1 MIDSGVYIGTD
12 FEMVVTQKYV
22 ITFRRNIPS
31 DNLEAR
37 LFRRMEEAY
46 SCIGICQSAPLETEQ
61 HRPPVCWRTA
71 FVYQDEILAV
81 CSRYQKGQEIGVD
94 RPPVYLKEEDEQIKG
109 YIGNPLPLISG
120 SGKIEIRFEDETVY
134 PAALVEKLT
143 EESLR
148 PVLPEFSGSNIGECL
163 RLWNMGIREEFFDYR
178 GNPTFMGVTINT
190 EKHMYIFELTPDS
203 IYCRAARYVAT
214 DRGVVFNQNFRQG
227 FEAYMIKDNRE
238 AAMPLPVDESLF
250 SAEACVWN
258 SRSVYWSV
266 FDYNEKEIVLHGC
279 QGDVYHWKKPE
290 RA

>member
-12 FEMVVTQKYV
+12 FEMAVTQKYV

-37 LFRRMEEAY
+37 LFRRTDEGF

-61 HRPPVCWRTA
+61 YRPPACWRTA

-81 CSRYQKGQEIGVD
+81 CSRYQKGQESRMD

-109 YIGNPLPLISG
+109 YIGSPLPLIYG
-120 SGKIEIRFEDETVY
+120 SGQIEIRFEDGTVY
-134 PAALVEKLT
+134 PAELEEKFT
-143 EESLR
+143 DESLR
-148 PVLPEFSGSNIGECL
+148 PALPELCDGNIGECL

-178 GNPTFMGVTINT
+178 GIPTFMGITINT

-203 IYCRAARYVAT
+203 IYCRAARFVAT

-266 FDYNEKEIVLHGC
+266 FDYKEEEIVLHGC